1 MNFIINDD
9 DFFHFEKFRRKRER
23 YNPIDRI
30 FTRDEIEL
38 MESQV
43 FGSIHAI
50 DDSKI
55 YGFHKNDF
63 YGRSKIR
70 PGVVSTSPSS
80 ETNFETEWIPM
91 STKIRNRIPDEVVFV
106 DKYKENVVKDSVI
119 LLRYRGWYK
128 FKTLSRRKG
137 KLSASKQEE
146 LRNKLE
152 KIKSE
157 ETT

>member
-1 MNFIINDD
+1 MSFIINDD
-9 DFFHFEKFRRKRER
+9 DYFNFEKFRRKRER

-38 MESQV
+38 MQSQI
-43 FGSIHAI
+43 FGSIHTI

-55 YGFHKNDF
+55 YGFRKNDF
-63 YGRSKIR
+63 YGRRKIR

-91 STKIRNRIPDEVVFV
+91 STKIRNRNPKEVVFLE
-106 DKYKENVVKDSVI
+106 KYKENVMEDSVI

-128 FKTLSRRKG
+128 FKTLSQRKG
-137 KLSASKQEE
+137 KLSSIKQEE
-146 LRNKLE
+146 LRKKLE
-152 KIKSE
+152 KLISE
-157 ETT
+157 ETL